1 MNLAT
6 IKKAVP
12 PNVALMVVS
21 KTRTRT
27 DLLPLLQSGHRLFGE
42 NRVQEAEEKWPE
54 IKKEFLDVKLHFI
67 GHLQSNK
74 SADAVRIFDGIQS
87 LDRPDL
93 ARSIAKEM
101 RKQNKT
107 PELYIQVNTGEE
119 PQKGG
124 VLPQDLQSLF
134 DLCTQELNLRIKGLM
149 CIPPVGENPALHFAL
164 LRKLGSDLG
173 LQHFSMGMSADYESA
188 IRHGSTMI
196 RLGSA
201 VFATGGGFY

>member
-1 MNLAT
+1 MNLAK
-6 IKKAVP
+6 IKSTLP
-12 PNVALMVVS
+12 PDVALMVVS
-21 KTRTRT
+21 KTRTRS

-54 IKKEFLDVKLHFI
+54 IKKEFPDVALHFI
-67 GHLQSNK
+67 GHLQTNK
-74 SADAVRIFDGIQS
+74 SADAIRTFDGIQS

-119 PQKGG
+119 TQKGG

-149 CIPPVGENPALHFAL
+149 CIPPVDENPALHFGL
-164 LRKLGSDLG
+164 LRKRGHDLG
-173 LQHFSMGMSADYESA
+173 LRYFSMGMSADYESA
-188 IRHGSTMI
+188 IRYGSTMI

-201 VFATGGGFY
+201 IFEK